1 MCIQK
6 FSFKAVRSKNSQGV
20 GCLHAFFLKVRKFLI
35 KDIEILCICHLF
47 SPSREVSNCPRG
59 TQFNNLK
66 IRVKHSPIPPGDPVS
81 FGVLLITLFKVS
93 DVWLLYTCHIF
104 TRGQVLFGH
113 LKIPLPSLPT
123 DVAIACSAE
132 VSCCGRK
139 EGCLDIK
146 VHWVA
151 KLCQSISKIITTT
164 AYSDKLFPSCKTNWL
179 PFGNFKQCDPLL

>member
-1 MCIQK
+1 MTKLCPPMCIQK

-93 DVWLLYTCHIF
+93 DV
-104 TRGQVLFGH
+104 
-113 LKIPLPSLPT
+113 
-123 DVAIACSAE
+123 
-132 VSCCGRK
+132 
-139 EGCLDIK
+139 
-146 VHWVA
+146 
-151 KLCQSISKIITTT
+151 
-164 AYSDKLFPSCKTNWL
+164 
-179 PFGNFKQCDPLL
+179 